1 MYIVKTTSQF
11 QRWLQRLR
19 DKRAKAKV
27 LVKLSLIEKGNFGD
41 HKSVGGK
48 VSEIRV
54 SYGPGYRLYYTINKG
69 TVVILLIGGDKSS
82 QSSDIKR
89 AKELAKEVG
98 DSYEN

>member
-1 MYIVKTTSQF
+1 MYIVKTTSHF
-11 QRWLQRLR
+11 ERWLHKLR
-19 DKRAKAKV
+19 DKGAKAKV

-54 SYGPGYRLYYTINKG
+54 SYGPGYRLYYTINKA

-82 QSSDIKR
+82 QSSDIRR
-89 AKELAKEVG
+89 AKELVKEVEG
-98 DSYEN
+98 AYED